1 MTQVSTQVIAPSV
14 SSCLRSTPVFGL
26 ISSRLDHDHD
36 CGCVCEYGTLASA
49 SASTSGSGSAPA
61 AAAPSPSQ
69 SFGGG
74 GGGGERERERNQFD
88 DARQLNGGLNKEHI
102 NVPEKNL
109 SKKYMHDGKKASA
122 EASTGEEGTR
132 TGAEAAQGL

>member
-1 MTQVSTQVIAPSV
+1 MVVFVSTVLWR
-14 SSCLRSTPVFGL
+14 LRLRLRLGL
-26 ISSRLDHDHD
+26 GLRLRLRLRLRRNLS
-36 CGCVCEYGTLASA
+36 EEEEEE
-49 SASTSGSGSAPA
+49 
-61 AAAPSPSQ
+61 
-69 SFGGG
+69 
-74 GGGGERERERNQFD
+74 ERERERNQFD